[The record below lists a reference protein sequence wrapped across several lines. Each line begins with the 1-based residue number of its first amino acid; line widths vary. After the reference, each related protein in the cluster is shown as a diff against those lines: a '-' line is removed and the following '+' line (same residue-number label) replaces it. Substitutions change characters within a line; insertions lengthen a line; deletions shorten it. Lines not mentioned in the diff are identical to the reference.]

1 MTWNI
6 FRYIWYFFKGNST
19 WWPPN
24 LTLSE
29 HWASRTQKIMT
40 PLFSVYLEYQTNFE
54 GISKTLALNWYT
66 REASCFVN
74 HFALFFIHGENTSSC
89 ADMLVGGWILIT
101 FSLAPNPYKTYWS
114 FHLQYDIKMKPYH
127 LVKAIDPM
135 LIKWSEFAIRF

>member
-66 REASCFVN
+66 REASCFAN
-74 HFALFFIHGENTSSC
+74 HFALFRSMGRYFCFRSLFIKAKWFAKQLAS
-89 ADMLVGGWILIT
+89 LVYQCKAKVLHRI
-101 FSLAPNPYKTYWS
+101 SLKKVWH
-114 FHLQYDIKMKPYH
+114 F
-127 LVKAIDPM
+127 
-135 LIKWSEFAIRF
+135 KWDHTQNYSPRHNLT